1 VKGGFDMKDVSIDIN
16 DNIDEVMTLYSN
28 TVYRLALVQTKNK
41 VDAEDVFQEV
51 FLRYVRSKTHF
62 QSEEHRKAWFI
73 RVTVN
78 FCKKLWASSWLRK
91 TEPLDETITFEMQEE
106 TDLHHELLKLP
117 MKYRTVIH
125 LFYFEDMSIE
135 EISKCLNQGS
145 STIRTQLTRARY
157 KLKEYLKEDYDV

>member
-1 VKGGFDMKDVSIDIN
+1 MKDVSIDIN

-73 RVTVN
+73 KVTMN
-78 FCKKLWASSWLRK
+78 CSRKLLYSAWFRH
-91 TEPLDETITFEMQEE
+91 TIPLNEDLKFETKEE
-106 TDLHHELLKLP
+106 SDVLHAVLDLPL
-117 MKYRTVIH
+117 KYRNVIY
-125 LFYFEDMSIE
+125 LFYYSDLPLKQIG
-135 EISKCLNQGS
+135 EILSLN
-145 STIRTQLTRARY
+145 TATVKTQLFRAKQILKE
-157 KLKEYLKEDYDV
+157 KLKGEFDYE

>member
-1 VKGGFDMKDVSIDIN
+1 MDLQSLRTDDCLE
-16 DNIDEVMTLYSN
+16 NIIKAYSN
-28 TVYRLALVQTKNK
+28 MVYRLAFSQTRNK
-41 VDAEDVFQEV
+41 SDADDIYQEV
-51 FLRYVRSKTHF
+51 FLRYIGKKPQFET
-62 QSEEHRKAWFI
+62 EEHRKAWFI

-78 FCKKLWASSWLRK
+78 CCKKLWASSWLRK
-91 TEPLDETITFEMQEE
+91 TEPLDETITFEMQEG

-125 LFYFEDMSIE
+125 LFYYEDMSIE
-135 EISKCLNQGS
+135 EISKCLNQGP